1 MSTANSSGLQVEADR
16 LRKSVHVITIG
27 EADGD
32 DVVVAANDIVRIK
45 IGRLGKAPI
54 LEIASDVATA
64 EGSICTAANPTELT
78 LMGADL
84 SFRAGIYDID
94 ATIYDTSEGKAK
106 KVENGVFI
114 LRESMLGD
122 LE

>member
-1 MSTANSSGLQVEADR
+1 MTTANSSGLQIEADR

-32 DVVVAANDIVRIK
+32 DVVVAGNDIVRIK

-84 SFRAGIYDID
+84 SFQTGIYDID
-94 ATIYDTSEGKAK
+94 ATIYDTSVGKAK

-122 LE
+122 LA

>member
-84 SFRAGIYDID
+84 SFQAGIYDID

>member
-84 SFRAGIYDID
+84 SFQTGIYDID

>member
-1 MSTANSSGLQVEADR
+1 MRHKVAQQPKPQSDNASADGSSPDV
-16 LRKSVHVITIG
+16 G

-32 DVVVAANDIVRIK
+32 DVVVANNDIVRIK
-45 IGRLGKAPI
+45 IGRLGKSPI
-54 LEIASDVATA
+54 LEIASDDPTD
-64 EGSICTAANPTELT
+64 EGSTCTAANPTELT

-84 SFRAGIYDID
+84 PFQAGIYDID
-94 ATIYDTSEGKAK
+94 ATIFDTSEAKAK